1 MASLKDVKVKIGS
14 VKKTKQITK
23 AMNMVASA
31 KLRGA
36 QQRIERFRPYAN
48 KFYEMLG
55 DLAGKAGPRAH
66 PLLEV
71 REEVKTTGIVL
82 VTADRGLCGGFNAH
96 IISTALKL
104 AAAKAS
110 EGKAV
115 KFYCVGKKGRSAARK
130 SPHEL
135 VSAYADQMNSF
146 DFTLGATVGMEVITA
161 YEEGALDEVY
171 LIYGDFVSLAKQP
184 PATLVILPVT
194 SREKEGEEG
203 AAEEQ
208 KSGPASVYEY
218 EPDVEELLAELL
230 PRFVKVQVYRGML
243 STSASEHAARM
254 SAMDNATRACDDMVD
269 ALSRLYNKTR
279 QTAITTE
286 LMDIVGGAEALK
298 G

>member
-36 QQRIERFRPYAN
+36 QQRIERFRPYAD
-48 KFYEMLG
+48 KFYEILG
-55 DLAGKAGPRAH
+55 DLADKAGPLPH

-71 REEVKTTGIVL
+71 RKEIKATGIVL

-96 IISTALKL
+96 LISTALKL

-115 KFYCVGKKGRSAARK
+115 KFYCVGKKGRNAAK
-130 SPHEL
+130 KTPHEL
-135 VSAYADQMNSF
+135 VSEYADQMNNF
-146 DFTLGATVGMEVITA
+146 DFTLGATVGMEVISA
-161 YEEGALDEVY
+161 YEEGAVDEVF

-184 PATLVILPVT
+184 PTTLTILPVT

-203 AAEEQ
+203 AAEE

-269 ALSRLYNKTR
+269 ALSLLYNKTR